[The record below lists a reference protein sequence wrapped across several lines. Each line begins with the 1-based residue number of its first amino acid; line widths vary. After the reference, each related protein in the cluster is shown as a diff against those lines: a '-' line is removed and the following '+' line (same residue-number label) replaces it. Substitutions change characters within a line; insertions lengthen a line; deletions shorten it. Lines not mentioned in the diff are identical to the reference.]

1 MRGNKVALVAAI
13 VLTALPIGGDHFAA
27 RPASSVEAKSLYSG
41 VYSHGQTLSPI
52 WPPVIRQWSPL
63 IIREAQANGL
73 DPDFIAAIID
83 AESNGD
89 DQVVSYAGAVGLMG
103 VMPTGP
109 GLEWRPSTETLK
121 DPEINVNWGVAILAK
136 ILQQSGG
143 DITAALAAYSGGW
156 DQANRGVPKR
166 YARQVLNNYGR
177 AVAFRENISPEIASE
192 WTVATEITRGHI
204 PAESLI
210 LSDQPLSGLWKYG
223 EHVVYNYVDQDGRA
237 YYVKGFAVPLALVV
251 PLESKGDDLGSDS
264 VADQLMVRLG
274 LSETK
279 IYDSNPRIIKACLPS
294 LARLRGQLAT
304 RWYAPSGCPG
314 WHR

>member
-1 MRGNKVALVAAI
+1 MRRIKVALVAAI
-13 VLTALPIGGDHFAA
+13 VMSVLPIDENHFAIK
-27 RPASSVEAKSLYSG
+27 PTSTVEANSHLTG
-41 VYSHGQTLSPI
+41 VYNHEQTLSPI
-52 WPPVIRQWSPL
+52 WPPIIRQWSPL
-63 IIREAQANGL
+63 IIREAKENGL
-73 DPDFIAAIID
+73 DPDFIAAIIN

-89 DQVVSYAGAVGLMG
+89 YQVVSYAGAVGLMG

-121 DPEINVNWGVAILAK
+121 DPELNINWGVAILTK

-166 YARQVLNNYGR
+166 YARQVLDNYGR
-177 AVAFRENISPEIASE
+177 AVALRENISPEIASE
-192 WTVATEITRGHI
+192 WTVATEFTRGHI

-210 LSDQPLSGLWKYG
+210 LSDQPLSGLRKYG
-223 EHVVYNYVDQDGRA
+223 EHVVYNYADEDGRA

-251 PLESKGDDLGSDS
+251 PLESKGDDTGSDS
-264 VADQLMVRLG
+264 VAAQLMARLG

-279 IYDSNPRIIKACLPS
+279 INNSNPRVIRACLPS